1 MDNKEADILKALIE
15 LATTIISLA
24 SAIVGYK
31 TIKASPKKKRK
42 K

>member
-1 MDNKEADILKALIE
+1 MNDKELDIIKALIE

>member
-1 MDNKEADILKALIE
+1 MNDKELDIIKALIE
-15 LATTIISLA
+15 LTTTIISLA

-31 TIKASPKKKRK
+31 TIKASAKKKRK